1 MAGLAELERSL
12 RSILSRLRPYLTD
25 VVVIGGWV
33 PHLYRRFGGF
43 ATWQGRLSLTGEVD
57 ALIVPALPA
66 RGRPHLATILGEA
79 GFRPVA
85 GGPTAAVWARKPD
98 AGEKIEFLIS
108 HSGTFRTLGE
118 VRAVADQPGLGAIA
132 LDGLWFL
139 RQHAAVLAVPV
150 IGGNDEKDTLDV
162 FVPRLGACT
171 MNKAATFS
179 KRLDVQGG
187 GNPKRAKDLVYVR
200 DLMAAGDDVVTRIAD
215 DIADILQ
222 SDRKSSLYL
231 RGAASNVGLL
241 VGGSWADEMAE
252 AAAMLVERD
261 GMTSIEAALADVR
274 GHVNDLGDLLKDRG
288 L

>member
-12 RSILSRLRPYLTD
+12 LSILSHLRPYLPD

-33 PHLYRRFGGF
+33 PHLYRRFGSF
-43 ATWQGRLSLTGEVD
+43 PTWQGRLSLTAEVD

-66 RGRPHLATILGEA
+66 GDRPPLAIILSEA
-79 GFRPVA
+79 GFHPIA
-85 GGPTAAVWARKPD
+85 ESLMAAVWTKEPE

-108 HSGTFRTLGE
+108 HSGTFKTLGE
-118 VRAVADQPGLGAIA
+118 VCAVADQPGLGAIA

-139 RQHAAVLAVPV
+139 RQHTAVLGVPV
-150 IGGNDEKDTLDV
+150 IGGNDEKDTLSV
-162 FVPRLGACT
+162 FVPRLGAYT
-171 MNKAATFS
+171 MNKAASFS
-179 KRLDVQGG
+179 KRLNVQGG

-215 DIADILQ
+215 DITDILG
-222 SDRKSSLYL
+222 SERGSRLYL
-231 RGAASNVGLL
+231 RGAASNVRLL
-241 VGGSWADEMAE
+241 VGGSWPDEMAE

-261 GMTSIEAALADVR
+261 GMTSIDAALANIR
-274 GHVNDLGDLLKDRG
+274 GYITDLGDLLKDRA